1 MRVSTLEPR
10 VRVYKRLNIE
20 RDSRRGADTRGEKR
34 KGVVQKYRERS
45 VVLFEPR
52 HEELARV
59 TSMRPRIFCVH
70 LRVAF
75 RLPYRSSFSLFE
87 SRAWILA
94 LISLAAH
101 WPTIFDGNFLTVEYF
116 SSAISISLFIYNR
129 FEQFFVS
136 RWNFFF
142 TPIFDFPIPIS
153 TLSSNFRRRV
163 CFVKFTSVEEIIIE
177 INSLSFEQLY
187 KNS

>member
-1 MRVSTLEPR
+1 MTYFCEARAREHARAAST
-10 VRVYKRLNIE
+10 RLNIE

-87 SRAWILA
+87 SRA
-94 LISLAAH
+94 
-101 WPTIFDGNFLTVEYF
+101 
-116 SSAISISLFIYNR
+116 
-129 FEQFFVS
+129 
-136 RWNFFF
+136 
-142 TPIFDFPIPIS
+142 
-153 TLSSNFRRRV
+153 
-163 CFVKFTSVEEIIIE
+163 
-177 INSLSFEQLY
+177 
-187 KNS
+187 